1 MMRRSFMPVAAALF
15 AASACPAIA
24 AQWDV
29 TNDKGLLIHR
39 LKAEDLRVTVVCDP
53 EGAFSPPQNY
63 LFVEQNGQRVETGT
77 LNVSGGDRTVTLP
90 IEGAAVLPSENVEGW
105 NASMKLLFGGGAV
118 TLALGQAS
126 VAVNVERMNDSCTA
140 SG

>member
-1 MMRRSFMPVAAALF
+1 MMQRSFIPIAAALF
-15 AASACPAIA
+15 AATACPAVA

-53 EGAFSPPQNY
+53 EGAFTPPQNY
-63 LFVEQNGQRVETGT
+63 LFVEQNGKRVETGV
-77 LNVSGGDRTVTLP
+77 LNVSGDDRTVALP

-105 NASMKLLFGGGAV
+105 NTSMKLLFGGGAV

-126 VAVNVERMNDSCTA
+126 VAVDVERTNNSCTA
-140 SG
+140 TG